1 MNKIKD
7 YDLPSVRLS
16 AGMYALTKLS
26 AAGLTFMLVS
36 LLMLFFPHE
45 GGVPEGW
52 PISVPYAIYA
62 YGLPATLLAD
72 LLLRMFRS
80 SSLGPSLVLYAA
92 AGYGAGLWLASEQG
106 GEAMT
111 CGIYGIAVLTG
122 IPARPG
128 SRRAAAAA
136 ASRIRAIHP
145 AALPAAALACRHQSA
160 SMISPAINAAG

>member
-80 SSLGPSLVLYAA
+80 SSLGPSLILYGA
-92 AGYGAGLWLASEQG
+92 AGFGAGLWLASEQG

-111 CGIYGIAVLTG
+111 CGIYGIAVLLVFRLAQVAG
-122 IPARPG
+122 ERQPLLLPVFALFIP
-128 SRRAAAAA
+128 
-136 ASRIRAIHP
+136 
-145 AALPAAALACRHQSA
+145 LLCLLLL
-160 SMISPAINAAG
+160 

>member
-16 AGMYALTKLS
+16 AGMYALAKLS

-62 YGLPATLLAD
+62 YGLPAALLAD

-92 AGYGAGLWLASEQG
+92 AGFGAGLWLASEQG

-111 CGIYGIAVLTG
+111 CGIYGIAVLLVFRLAQVAG
-122 IPARPG
+122 ERQPLLLPVFALFIP
-128 SRRAAAAA
+128 
-136 ASRIRAIHP
+136 
-145 AALPAAALACRHQSA
+145 LLCLLLL
-160 SMISPAINAAG
+160 

>member
-16 AGMYALTKLS
+16 AGMYALAKLS

-62 YGLPATLLAD
+62 YGLPAALLAD

-92 AGYGAGLWLASEQG
+92 AGFGAGLWLASEQG

-111 CGIYGIAVLTG
+111 CGIYGIAVLLVFRLAQVAG
-122 IPARPG
+122 ERQPLLLPVFALFIP
-128 SRRAAAAA
+128 
-136 ASRIRAIHP
+136 
-145 AALPAAALACRHQSA
+145 LLCLLLLL
-160 SMISPAINAAG
+160 